1 MRRLLRW
8 ILPIAVLA
16 VGAVVTWRIIAARPP
31 VATQPPELQAPLVR
45 VMTAQTQT
53 VKLNITAQGTVVP
66 RTESELVPEV
76 SGTVVWASP
85 SLVAGGFFEADEVL
99 LRIDPTDYEIG
110 RERAR
115 AALARSESELRRASR
130 DLTRRRALAEKEF
143 ASDAAIDIAENAERV
158 ASAAVR
164 EARAQLRQAERDLA
178 RTEIGAP
185 YAGRV
190 RDERVDVGQFVSR
203 GMPVATVYAV
213 DAAEIRL
220 PISDDQLAFVDLPTV
235 YRGEPRDQPGPA
247 AVLRAEFAG
256 REHVWTG
263 QIVRT
268 EGEIDPRS
276 RVVHVIAQVEDP
288 YGRSEDGERPPLAVG
303 LFVEAEIEGREVED
317 VVVLPRAA
325 LRNGSHVL
333 VVDPDDRLRI
343 RAVDVLRVNREAAI
357 LRSGVRAGERICL
370 SPLDAVVDGMKVR
383 TVDEGPERTRVPS

>member
-1 MRRLLRW
+1 VLRW
-8 ILPIAVLA
+8 VAPLVVLV
-16 VGAVVTWRIIAARPP
+16 VGAAAAWTIIAARPA
-31 VATQPPELQAPLVR
+31 VTTQPPELRAPLVR

-66 RTESELVPEV
+66 RAESELVPEV
-76 SGTVVWASP
+76 SGPVVWMSP

-99 LRIDPTDYEIG
+99 LRLDRTDYEIG

-115 AALARSESELRRASR
+115 AALARSESELRRAAR
-130 DLTRRRALAEKEF
+130 DLTRRRALAEQKF
-143 ASDAAIDIAENAERV
+143 ASDAAIDVAENAEKA

-178 RTEIGAP
+178 RTEIHAP

-203 GMPVATVYAV
+203 GTPVAHLYAI

-220 PISDDQLAFVDLPTV
+220 PIADDQLAFVDLPTF
-235 YRGEPRDQPGPA
+235 YRGEPRDQIGPT

-276 RVVHVIAQVEDP
+276 RVVHVIARVEDP
-288 YGRSEDGERPPLAVG
+288 YGRSGDGERPPLAVG
-303 LFVEAEIEGREVED
+303 LFVEAEIEGREVEE

-325 LRNGSHVL
+325 LRDGSHVL

-343 RAVDVLRVNREAAI
+343 RAVEVMRVNREAAI